1 MAAYVYILV
10 HKDKPR
16 FKIGKAVDIAARVAQ
31 LTYDELD
38 FTKSLALEV
47 ADEAAAFNLER
58 ALHRCFDKWR
68 LSADDMV
75 ELEGE
80 RFTGYTEWFRAE
92 CFDKLMA
99 FVDQNTELFDYSLL
113 NSAQLQLK
121 MDGATASDKPKA
133 TYAGRPRVKREITPE
148 DIAGAKAQTQLLLPL
163 LDRVVE
169 HCESAEVTPIGP
181 GARAL
186 VGTCKT
192 EHAEAVR
199 ELLYELVDL
208 GRYSYSLGFFAIFN
222 GTTTFSSDKGA
233 FQFSISHIW
242 PDFQDDGTPWRA
254 AGETLAGHPLPVQG
268 WSN

>member
-16 FKIGKAVDIAARVAQ
+16 FKIGKALDIAARVAQ

-38 FTKSLALEV
+38 FTRSRALEV
-47 ADEAAAFNLER
+47 EDEAAAVNLER

-75 ELEGE
+75 ALEGE
-80 RFTGYTEWFRAE
+80 RFTGYTEWFRTE
-92 CFDKLMA
+92 CFDKLLN

-113 NSAQLQLK
+113 SSTQLQQR
-121 MDGATASDKPKA
+121 MESATLAGKPKA
-133 TYAGRPRVKREITPE
+133 AYAGRPRVKREITPE
-148 DIAGAKAQTQLLLPL
+148 DIAGAKAQAQLLLPL

-169 HCESAEVTPIGP
+169 YCESAELTPIGP

-186 VGTCKT
+186 AGTCKI
-192 EHAEAVR
+192 EHAETVR

-208 GRYSYSLGFFAIFN
+208 GRYTYSLGFFAIFN
-222 GTTTFSSDKGA
+222 GTTTFSPNKRT
-233 FQFSISHIW
+233 FKFSISHIW
-242 PDFQDDGTPWRA
+242 PDADDKVTPWRA
-254 AGETLAGHPLPVQG
+254 ASETLAAHPLPVRG